1 MDINRL
7 LPRSPDDKFLHIP
20 YEKRW
25 EHLKPI
31 IVDLYMGKYGPNGKS
46 MTANQVLVFMRDQ
59 YSFHAA

>member
-25 EHLKPI
+25 ERLKPI
-31 IVDLYMGKYGPNGKS
+31 IVELYMGKYGPNGKS